1 MNPHIN
7 LKKATL
13 FSICAA
19 LSFSVMALFVKFAA
33 PHTNNNMTI
42 FFRFGVSFLYI
53 AIILIF
59 KTLLRNTKF
68 PIKTKHFKL
77 HLLRALVSMAAMLL
91 FYYSIAYINLI
102 DANLLVMTCPL
113 FVPIFAVLF
122 FHEKTN
128 WKSILA
134 IIIAFIGIAFVIKP
148 GHELF
153 DPASLIALSAGI
165 AVAIVILI
173 MRVLSIYDHPHT
185 CMFYYFSLAFL
196 ISGIIS
202 IFHWVTPD
210 LHTMILLL
218 LVGVFGTSY
227 QEFLI
232 RASQHAQARIVSTL
246 MYTSVIF
253 SGFLGWQ
260 IWGEI
265 PDILS
270 WIGIIL
276 VCCGSILT
284 IFFAKE

>member
-1 MNPHIN
+1 MNTHIN
-7 LKKATL
+7 LKKATIFGL
-13 FSICAA
+13 GAA
-19 LSFSVMALFVKFAA
+19 LSFSIMALFVKFAA
-33 PHTNNNMTI
+33 PHTNNNVII
-42 FFRFGVSFLYI
+42 FFRFGISFLYI
-53 AIILIF
+53 AIILIC
-59 KTLLRNTKF
+59 KTLMRNTKF
-68 PIKTKHFKL
+68 PIKTKHFKM
-77 HLLRALVSMAAMLL
+77 HLVRALVSMAAMLL

-102 DANLLVMTCPL
+102 DANLLVMTSPL
-113 FVPIFAVLF
+113 FVPIFALFF

-134 IIIAFIGIAFVIKP
+134 IIVAFIGIACVIKP

-153 DPASLIALSAGI
+153 NPASLIALASGI
-165 AVAIVILI
+165 AVAITILTVRI
-173 MRVLSIYDHPHT
+173 LSIHDHPHT

-196 ISGIIS
+196 MGGIIS
-202 IFHWVTPD
+202 IFHWETPD
-210 LHTMILLL
+210 LHTVMLLL

-253 SGFLGWQ
+253 SGLLGWQ

-265 PDILS
+265 PDLLS

-276 VCCGSILT
+276 VCTGSIFT